1 MDADLKKLKNSRDEL
16 KDELER
22 MTERFKVTDC
32 KSVRF
37 S

>member
-1 MDADLKKLKNSRDEL
+1 MDADLKRLKNLRDGP
-16 KDELER
+16 KDEFER